1 VNTDLR
7 RAAVIG
13 AGIMG
18 HGIAQALAENGLGV
32 ALVDT
37 SEERLEAARGWI
49 EDNLRYM
56 VELAL
61 LDPVG
66 EEEVLDRITCTTD
79 LPGAV
84 RGAEYV
90 LEAVSE
96 DFRLK
101 REVWSALSAASAPEA
116 LLASNT
122 SSFDMDE
129 LTRGVSHPERV
140 MGTHWFHP
148 PQITPC
154 VEVIPAAT
162 TGEAHIDRMMRF
174 LSGLGKVPT
183 RCRNAP
189 GFVANRI
196 QFAMVREAIALVEEG
211 LATPR
216 EVDRIVKSSFG
227 FRLGAYGPFEII
239 DQAGA
244 DTYLSVY
251 SYLFAKLG
259 KEHFRPPRLLEEQVA
274 RGRLG
279 LKSRGGF
286 YEYGAEAADATRRDR
301 DRKLYAR
308 LSLARRERDR
318 GAVTGSSESASTEP
332 RP

>member
-1 VNTDLR
+1 MRMKLGSAVLNLLRLR
-7 RAAVIG
+7 RARRE
-13 AGIMG
+13 
-18 HGIAQALAENGLGV
+18 LP
-32 ALVDT
+32 LVT
-37 SEERLEAARGWI
+37 AARPARADI
-49 EDNLRYM
+49 E
-56 VELAL
+56 
-61 LDPVG
+61 P
-66 EEEVLDRITCTTD
+66 TT
-79 LPGAV
+79 V
-84 RGAEYV
+84 CN
-90 LEAVSE
+90 
-96 DFRLK
+96 FRC
-101 REVWSALSAASAPEA
+101 P
-116 LLASNT
+116 
-122 SSFDMDE
+122 
-129 LTRGVSHPERV
+129 HCP
-140 MGTHWFHP
+140 
-148 PQITPC
+148 
-154 VEVIPAAT
+154 T
-162 TGEAHIDRMMRF
+162 TG
-174 LSGLGKVPT
+174 GV
-183 RCRNAP
+183 P
-189 GFVANRI
+189 GFVRRHMSLAEFTSVLDQLPTVYRI
-196 QFAMVREAIALVEEG
+196 KLVGLGEPLLNPDFFAMVREAIALVEEG